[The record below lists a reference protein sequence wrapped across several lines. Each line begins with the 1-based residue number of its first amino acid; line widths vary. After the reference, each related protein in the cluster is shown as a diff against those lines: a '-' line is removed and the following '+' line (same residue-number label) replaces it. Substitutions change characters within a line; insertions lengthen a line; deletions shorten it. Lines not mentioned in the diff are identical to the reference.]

1 MAGKNCVAIG
11 SDLRFGVQ
19 FQTLATDYK
28 KVRRARRKKKRGI
41 ARCTPPCSPRLT
53 RPLSRPLAQVYKIH
67 DKLYMGLA
75 GLGTDAQTLCV
86 FFDAGRG
93 GKETKTQHA

>member
-11 SDLRFGVQ
+11 SDTRFGVQ

-28 KVRRARRKKKRGI
+28 KVRRRGRRKKENTRRERMGEGVGPDPR
-41 ARCTPPCSPRLT
+41 AFSSHATQNRASPHL
-53 RPLSRPLAQVYKIH
+53 QVYKIH

-75 GLGTDAQTLCV
+75 GLGTDAQTL
-86 FFDAGRG
+86 
-93 GKETKTQHA
+93 